1 MTVINDIS
9 DPRLVKALAHPIR
22 VRALQLL
29 EGRTLTPKQ
38 IAAELDLPLENVSY
52 HVRTLAKFGLIKL
65 ERRRMG
71 RRGAV
76 EHLYRTASRPRIT
89 AETWEQLPEFVK
101 EAMMGAILGQVVHL
115 ATAALSHDGFTRPDS
130 HLSRRPVVVDE
141 DGFAEISAIL
151 SKALDEV
158 SAVEER
164 ASKRLRRADHDDIRA
179 TIVAML
185 FESAPPDAG
194 GGSEGSDD
202 DGTQHRR
209 KTGAGRRTAPRSA
222 AAT

>member
-1 MTVINDIS
+1 VTVINDIT

-89 AETWEQLPEFVK
+89 AQTWEQLPAFVK
-101 EAMMGAILGQVVHL
+101 EAMTGAILGQVVHL
-115 ATAALSHDGFTRPDS
+115 ATGALTHEGFSRPDS

-141 DGFAEISAIL
+141 EGFSEISTIV

-158 SAVEER
+158 SAAEER
-164 ASKRLRRADHDDIRA
+164 AAERLERANHDDIRA
-179 TIVAML
+179 TVVAML
-185 FESAPPDAG
+185 FESAPPDATDG
-194 GGSEGSDD
+194 DHASPSDA
-202 DGTQHRR
+202 TAHRR
-209 KTGAGRRTAPRSA
+209 KSGGQRTTSRSSAGA
-222 AAT
+222 

>member
-1 MTVINDIS
+1 MTVINDIT

-89 AETWEQLPEFVK
+89 AKTWDQLPEFVK

-115 ATAALSHDGFTRPDS
+115 ASAALTHEGFSRPDS

-141 DGFAEISAIL
+141 EGFSEISAIL
-151 SKALDEV
+151 TKALDDV
-158 SAVEER
+158 SAAEER
-164 ASKRLRRADHDDIRA
+164 SAQRLQRADHDEIRA

-185 FESAPPDAG
+185 FESAPPDAT
-194 GGSEGSDD
+194 EGDPAA
-202 DGTQHRR
+202 DGDATAHRR
-209 KTGAGRRTAPRSA
+209 KTGGGRRTTRSS
-222 AAT
+222 ATA

>member
-1 MTVINDIS
+1 VTVINDIT

-89 AETWEQLPEFVK
+89 ADTWEQLPEFVK

-115 ATAALSHDGFTRPDS
+115 ATAALSHEGFSRPDS

-141 DGFAEISAIL
+141 DGFSEISAIL
-151 SKALDEV
+151 SKALDDV
-158 SAVEER
+158 SAAEER
-164 ASKRLRRADHDDIRA
+164 ATERLHGADHDDIRA

-185 FESAPPDAG
+185 FESAPPDATD
-194 GGSEGSDD
+194 SRHAA
-202 DGTQHRR
+202 DGDATAHKR
-209 KTGAGRRTAPRSA
+209 KSAGRRTASRSSA
-222 AAT
+222 GA

>member
-1 MTVINDIS
+1 MTVINDIT

-89 AETWEQLPEFVK
+89 AKTWDQLPEFVK

-115 ATAALSHDGFTRPDS
+115 ASAALTHEGFSRPDS

-141 DGFAEISAIL
+141 EGFSEISAIL
-151 SKALDEV
+151 TKALDDV
-158 SAVEER
+158 SAAEER
-164 ASKRLRRADHDDIRA
+164 SAQRRKRADHDEIRA
-179 TIVAML
+179 AIVAML
-185 FESAPPDAG
+185 FESAPPDAT
-194 GGSEGSDD
+194 EGDPAA
-202 DGTQHRR
+202 DGDATAHR
-209 KTGAGRRTAPRSA
+209 KTGGGRRTTRSS
-222 AAT
+222 ATA

>member
-1 MTVINDIS
+1 MTVITDIT

-76 EHLYRTASRPRIT
+76 EHLYRTASRPRIN
-89 AETWEQLPEFVK
+89 AKTWEELPEFVK

-115 ATAALSHDGFTRPDS
+115 ATEALSHDGFTRPDS

-141 DGFAEISAIL
+141 EGFADISRIM
-151 SKALDEV
+151 SKALDDV
-158 SAVEER
+158 SAAE
-164 ASKRLRRADHDDIRA
+164 AQAAKRLKREEHDDIRA
-179 TIVAML
+179 TVVTML
-185 FESAPPDAG
+185 FESAPGEAT
-194 GGSEGSDD
+194 SEPSV
-202 DGTQHRR
+202 DGEHRR
-209 KTGAGRRTAPRSA
+209 KAPARRPARSSA
-222 AAT
+222 

>member
-1 MTVINDIS
+1 VTVINDIT

-76 EHLYRTASRPRIT
+76 EHLYRTAARPRIT
-89 AETWEQLPEFVK
+89 AKTWDQLPEFVK

-115 ATAALSHDGFTRPDS
+115 ASAALTHEGFSRPDS
-130 HLSRRPVVVDE
+130 HLSRRPVLVDE
-141 DGFAEISAIL
+141 EGFSEISAIL
-151 SKALDEV
+151 TKALDEV
-158 SAVEER
+158 SAAEER
-164 ASKRLRRADHDDIRA
+164 SAQRRQRADHDEIRA

-185 FESAPPDAG
+185 FESAPPDAT
-194 GGSEGSDD
+194 
-202 DGTQHRR
+202 DGDSVPDGDATAHRR
-209 KTGAGRRTAPRSA
+209 KSSGGRRTTRSS
-222 AAT
+222 ATA

>member
-22 VRALQLL
+22 VRTLQLL

-38 IAAELDLPLENVSY
+38 IAAELELPLENVSY

-76 EHLYRTASRPRIT
+76 EHLYRTASRPRIN
-89 AETWEQLPEFVK
+89 AATWNELPEFVK
-101 EAMMGAILGQVVHL
+101 EAMNGAVLGQVLHL
-115 ATAALSHDGFTRPDS
+115 ATEALAQGGFTRPDS

-141 DGFAEISAIL
+141 EGFAEISTIIT
-151 SKALDEV
+151 KALDEV
-158 SAVEER
+158 SAAEGR
-164 ASKRLRRADHDDIRA
+164 ASKRLRKEDHDEIRA
-179 TIVAML
+179 TVVAIL
-185 FESAPPDAG
+185 FESATP
-194 GGSEGSDD
+194 GSNSTAE
-202 DGTQHRR
+202 DGVDSEHRR
-209 KTGAGRRTAPRSA
+209 TRATTRRTAKA
-222 AAT
+222 KT

>member
-1 MTVINDIS
+1 VTVINDIT

-89 AETWEQLPEFVK
+89 AETWDQLPEFVK

-115 ATAALSHDGFTRPDS
+115 ATAALSRDGFSRPDS
-130 HLSRRPVVVDE
+130 HLSRRPVVVDGE
-141 DGFAEISAIL
+141 GFAEISAIL
-151 SKALDEV
+151 TRTLDDV

-164 ASKRLRRADHDDIRA
+164 ASLRLSKADHDEIRA
-179 TIVAML
+179 TVVAML
-185 FESAPPDAG
+185 FEAAPPG
-194 GGSEGSDD
+194 TG
-202 DGTQHRR
+202 DGDVPDGAELTAHRR
-209 KTGAGRRTAPRSA
+209 KSGGGRAKPRSA
-222 AAT
+222 AGT

>member
-1 MTVINDIS
+1 VTVINDIA

-89 AETWEQLPEFVK
+89 ADTWEQLPEFIK

-115 ATAALSHDGFTRPDS
+115 ATAALSHEGFTRPDS

-141 DGFAEISAIL
+141 EGFAEISSVL

-158 SAVEER
+158 SAVEDR
-164 ASKRLRRADHDDIRA
+164 ASKRLRRAHDGEIRA
-179 TIVAML
+179 TVVAML
-185 FESAPPDAG
+185 FEAAPPDA
-194 GGSEGSDD
+194 SDRD
-202 DGTQHRR
+202 EASDGEPVAHRR
-209 KTGAGRRTAPRSA
+209 KGGGGRRTASRPSA
-222 AAT
+222 AS

>member
-1 MTVINDIS
+1 VTVITDIT

-76 EHLYRTASRPRIT
+76 EHLYRTASRPRIN
-89 AETWEQLPEFVK
+89 AKTWEELPEFVK

-115 ATAALSHDGFTRPDS
+115 ATAALSRDGFTRPDS
-130 HLSRRPVVVDE
+130 HLSRRPVVVDAE
-141 DGFAEISAIL
+141 GFGELSTIM
-151 SKALDEV
+151 SKALEEV
-158 SAVEER
+158 SAAEER
-164 ASKRLRRADHDDIRA
+164 AAKRLKREDHEDIRA
-179 TIVAML
+179 TVVTML
-185 FESAPPDAG
+185 FESAPSDATAEPSPDGEHKRKAG
-194 GGSEGSDD
+194 G
-202 DGTQHRR
+202 RR
-209 KTGAGRRTAPRSA
+209 SARTAGA
-222 AAT
+222 

>member
-1 MTVINDIS
+1 VTVINDIT

-89 AETWEQLPEFVK
+89 AKTWDQLPEYVK
-101 EAMMGAILGQVVHL
+101 EAMMGAILGHVVHL
-115 ATAALSHDGFTRPDS
+115 ASAALTHEGFSRPDS
-130 HLSRRPVVVDE
+130 HLSRRPVVVDK
-141 DGFAEISAIL
+141 DGFSEISAIL
-151 SKALDEV
+151 TKALDEV
-158 SAVEER
+158 SAAEER
-164 ASKRLRRADHDDIRA
+164 SAQRRQRADHDEIRA

-185 FESAPPDAG
+185 FESAPPDAT
-194 GGSEGSDD
+194 EGDSIA
-202 DGTQHRR
+202 DGDATAHRR
-209 KTGAGRRTAPRSA
+209 KSGGGRRTTRSS
-222 AAT
+222 ATA

>member
-1 MTVINDIS
+1 MTAINDIT

-76 EHLYRTASRPRIT
+76 EHLYRTANRPRIT
-89 AETWEQLPEFVK
+89 AQTWDQLPEFLK

-115 ATAALSHDGFTRPDS
+115 ATAALSHEGFSRPDS

-141 DGFAEISAIL
+141 EGFSEISTIL

-164 ASKRLRRADHDDIRA
+164 AEERLQRADRDDIRA
-179 TIVAML
+179 TVVAML
-185 FESAPPDAG
+185 FESAPPDATDGDHAAG
-194 GGSEGSDD
+194 GDA
-202 DGTQHRR
+202 TAHRR
-209 KTGAGRRTAPRSA
+209 KGAGRGKASRSSA
-222 AAT
+222 GA

>member
-1 MTVINDIS
+1 VTVINDIT

-115 ATAALSHDGFTRPDS
+115 ATAALSHEGFSRPDS
-130 HLSRRPVVVDE
+130 QLSRRPVVVDE
-141 DGFAEISAIL
+141 EGFSEISAIV
-151 SKALDEV
+151 SKALDDV
-158 SAVEER
+158 SAAEER
-164 ASKRLRRADHDDIRA
+164 AGGRLERANHDDIRA
-179 TIVAML
+179 TVVAML
-185 FESAPPDAG
+185 FESAPPDATD
-194 GGSEGSDD
+194 SEHVP
-202 DGTQHRR
+202 DGDATAHKR
-209 KTGAGRRTAPRSA
+209 KSAARRTRARSSA
-222 AAT
+222 EA

>member
-1 MTVINDIS
+1 MTVINDIT

-89 AETWEQLPEFVK
+89 ADTWEQLPDYVK
-101 EAMMGAILGQVVHL
+101 EAMMGTILGQVVHL
-115 ATAALSHDGFTRPDS
+115 ATAALGHEGFSRTDA

-141 DGFAEISAIL
+141 EGFAEISAIVT
-151 SKALDEV
+151 KALDEV
-158 SAVEER
+158 SAAEDR
-164 ASKRLRRADHDDIRA
+164 AGKRLSKADQDGIRA
-179 TIVAML
+179 TVVAML
-185 FESAPPDAG
+185 FEAAPPNADGGLPADAEPAPTRRKSG
-194 GGSEGSDD
+194 GGRTGS
-202 DGTQHRR
+202 RASR
-209 KTGAGRRTAPRSA
+209 
-222 AAT
+222 AT

>member
-1 MTVINDIS
+1 MTAINDIT

-89 AETWEQLPEFVK
+89 AQTWDQLPEFLK

-115 ATAALSHDGFTRPDS
+115 ATAALSHEGFSRPDS

-141 DGFAEISAIL
+141 EGFSEISTIL

-164 ASKRLRRADHDDIRA
+164 AGERLRHAEHGNIRA
-179 TIVAML
+179 TVVAML
-185 FESAPPDAG
+185 FESAPPDAT
-194 GGSEGSDD
+194 
-202 DGTQHRR
+202 DGAHAAGDATAHRR
-209 KTGAGRRTAPRSA
+209 KSAGRGRASRSSA
-222 AAT
+222 GA

>member
-1 MTVINDIS
+1 MTVINDIT

-89 AETWEQLPEFVK
+89 ADTWEQLPESVK
-101 EAMMGAILGQVVHL
+101 EAMTGAILGQVVHL
-115 ATAALSHDGFTRPDS
+115 ATAALSHEGFARPDS
-130 HLSRRPVVVDE
+130 HISRRPVVVDE
-141 DGFAEISAIL
+141 EGFGEISAIL
-151 SKALDEV
+151 TKALDDV
-158 SAVEER
+158 TAAEER
-164 ASKRLRRADHDDIRA
+164 AGKRLQREDEEGIRA
-179 TIVAML
+179 TLVAML
-185 FESAPPDAG
+185 FEAAPPDSTDG
-194 GGSEGSDD
+194 GLPADAEPAVRRGKSGRGRPGSRAS
-202 DGTQHRR
+202 R
-209 KTGAGRRTAPRSA
+209 
-222 AAT
+222 AT

>member
-1 MTVINDIS
+1 VTVINDIT

-89 AETWEQLPEFVK
+89 AETWDQLPEFVK

-115 ATAALSHDGFTRPDS
+115 ATAALSREGFSRPDS
-130 HLSRRPVVVDE
+130 HLSRRPVVVDGE
-141 DGFAEISAIL
+141 GFAEISAIL
-151 SKALDEV
+151 TKALDDV

-164 ASKRLRRADHDDIRA
+164 AAARLSQADHDAIRA
-179 TIVAML
+179 TVVAML
-185 FESAPPDAG
+185 FEAASPGETDGDATDGGESAM
-194 GGSEGSDD
+194 
-202 DGTQHRR
+202 HRR
-209 KTGAGRRTAPRSA
+209 KTGGGRATPRSA
-222 AAT
+222 AET

>member
-1 MTVINDIS
+1 VTVITDIT

-76 EHLYRTASRPRIT
+76 EHLYRTASRPRIN
-89 AETWEQLPEFVK
+89 AKTWEELPEFVK

-115 ATAALSHDGFTRPDS
+115 ATEALSHDGFTRPDS

-141 DGFAEISAIL
+141 AGFAEISTIV

-158 SAVEER
+158 SAAEER
-164 ASKRLRRADHDDIRA
+164 AAKRLKGDHPDHLRA
-179 TIVAML
+179 TVVAML
-185 FESAPPDAG
+185 FETAPGAAADVPAA
-194 GGSEGSDD
+194 
-202 DGTQHRR
+202 DGEHRR
-209 KTGAGRRTAPRSA
+209 KSPTRRAARPASA
-222 AAT
+222 

>member
-1 MTVINDIS
+1 VTVINDIS

-115 ATAALSHDGFTRPDS
+115 ATAALSHDGFTRSDS

-141 DGFAEISAIL
+141 EGFAEISAIV

-164 ASKRLRRADHDDIRA
+164 AGKRLRRADHDDIRA
-179 TIVAML
+179 TVVAML
-185 FESAPPDAG
+185 FESAPPDAAYG
-194 GGSEGSDD
+194 NEVSDGD
-202 DGTQHRR
+202 RTQHRR
-209 KTGAGRRTAPRSA
+209 KTGAGRRTAPRSS

>member
-1 MTVINDIS
+1 VTVINDIT

-89 AETWEQLPEFVK
+89 AKTWDQLPEFVK

-115 ATAALSHDGFTRPDS
+115 ASAALTHEGFSRPDS

-141 DGFAEISAIL
+141 EGFSEISAIL
-151 SKALDEV
+151 TKALDDV
-158 SAVEER
+158 SAAEER
-164 ASKRLRRADHDDIRA
+164 SAQRRKRADHDEIRA
-179 TIVAML
+179 TLVAML
-185 FESAPPDAG
+185 FESAPPDAT
-194 GGSEGSDD
+194 EGDPAA
-202 DGTQHRR
+202 DGDATAHRR
-209 KTGAGRRTAPRSA
+209 KTGGRRTTRSS
-222 AAT
+222 ATA

>member
-1 MTVINDIS
+1 VTVINDIT

-89 AETWEQLPEFVK
+89 AKTWDQLPEYVK

-115 ATAALSHDGFTRPDS
+115 ASAALTHEGFSRPDS
-130 HLSRRPVVVDE
+130 HLSRRPVVVDK
-141 DGFAEISAIL
+141 DGFSEISAIL
-151 SKALDEV
+151 TKALDEV
-158 SAVEER
+158 SAAEER
-164 ASKRLRRADHDDIRA
+164 SAQRRQRTDHDEIRA

-185 FESAPPDAG
+185 FESAPPDAT
-194 GGSEGSDD
+194 EGDSIA
-202 DGTQHRR
+202 DGDATAHRR
-209 KTGAGRRTAPRSA
+209 KSGGGRRTTRSS
-222 AAT
+222 ATA

>member
-115 ATAALSHDGFTRPDS
+115 ATAALSHDGFIRPDS

-141 DGFAEISAIL
+141 EGFAEISAIV

-158 SAVEER
+158 SAVEDR
-164 ASKRLRRADHDDIRA
+164 AGKRMRRADHDDIRA
-179 TIVAML
+179 TVVAML
-185 FESAPPDAG
+185 FESAPPDATD
-194 GGSEGSDD
+194 SERAA
-202 DGTQHRR
+202 DGDATAHKR
-209 KTGAGRRTAPRSA
+209 KSAGRRTASRSSA
-222 AAT
+222 GA

>member
-1 MTVINDIS
+1 VTVINDIT

-89 AETWEQLPEFVK
+89 AKTWDQLPEYVK

-115 ATAALSHDGFTRPDS
+115 ASAALTHEGFSRPDS
-130 HLSRRPVVVDE
+130 HLSRRPVVVDK
-141 DGFAEISAIL
+141 DGFSEISAIL
-151 SKALDEV
+151 TKALDEV
-158 SAVEER
+158 SAAEER
-164 ASKRLRRADHDDIRA
+164 SAQRRQRADHDEIRA

-185 FESAPPDAG
+185 FESAPPDAT
-194 GGSEGSDD
+194 EGDSIA
-202 DGTQHRR
+202 DGDATAHRR
-209 KTGAGRRTAPRSA
+209 KSGGGRRTTRSS
-222 AAT
+222 ATA

>member
-1 MTVINDIS
+1 VTVINDIT

-22 VRALQLL
+22 VRTLQLL

-89 AETWEQLPEFVK
+89 ADTWEQLPEFVK
-101 EAMMGAILGQVVHL
+101 EAMMGAILGQVLHL
-115 ATAALSHDGFTRPDS
+115 ATEALSSEGFSRPDS

-141 DGFAEISAIL
+141 KGFAEISAIIT
-151 SKALDEV
+151 KALDEV

-164 ASKRLRRADHDDIRA
+164 AAKRVKREDHDDIRA
-179 TIVAML
+179 TVVAML
-185 FESAPPDAG
+185 FEAAAPGAT
-194 GGSEGSDD
+194 
-202 DGTQHRR
+202 DGDRPTDEQPGVHGR
-209 KTGAGRRTAPRSA
+209 KSGGRRDARSSPPE
-222 AAT
+222 T

>member
-1 MTVINDIS
+1 VTVINDIT

-101 EAMMGAILGQVVHL
+101 EAVTGSILGQVVHL
-115 ATAALSHDGFTRPDS
+115 ATAALSHDGFSRPDS

-141 DGFAEISAIL
+141 AGFAEISAIV
-151 SKALDEV
+151 SEALDNV
-158 SAVEER
+158 TAVEER
-164 ASKRLRRADHDDIRA
+164 AAKRLKRADHDEIRA
-179 TIVAML
+179 TVVAML
-185 FESAPPDAG
+185 FEAAPPDATD
-194 GGSEGSDD
+194 GSLPSDVKPAA
-202 DGTQHRR
+202 HRR
-209 KTGAGRRTAPRSA
+209 KSAGARTVSRPVAE
-222 AAT
+222 T

>member
-1 MTVINDIS
+1 MTVINDIT

-89 AETWEQLPEFVK
+89 AKTWDQLPEYVK

-115 ATAALSHDGFTRPDS
+115 ASAALTHEGFSRPDS
-130 HLSRRPVVVDE
+130 HLSRRPVVVDK
-141 DGFAEISAIL
+141 DGFSEISAIL
-151 SKALDEV
+151 TKALDDV
-158 SAVEER
+158 SAAEER
-164 ASKRLRRADHDDIRA
+164 SAQRRKRADHDEIRA
-179 TIVAML
+179 AIVAML
-185 FESAPPDAG
+185 FESAPPDAT
-194 GGSEGSDD
+194 EGDSIADPD
-202 DGTQHRR
+202 ATAHRR
-209 KTGAGRRTAPRSA
+209 KSGGGRRTTRSS
-222 AAT
+222 ATA

>member
-1 MTVINDIS
+1 VTVINDIT

-89 AETWEQLPEFVK
+89 AKTWDQLPEYVK

-115 ATAALSHDGFTRPDS
+115 ASAALTHEGFSRPDS

-141 DGFAEISAIL
+141 EGFSEISAIL
-151 SKALDEV
+151 TKALDDV
-158 SAVEER
+158 SAAEDR
-164 ASKRLRRADHDDIRA
+164 SAQRRQRADHDEIRA

-185 FESAPPDAG
+185 FESAPPDAT
-194 GGSEGSDD
+194 
-202 DGTQHRR
+202 DGNEVADGDATAHRR
-209 KTGAGRRTAPRSA
+209 KSAGARRTTRSSA
-222 AAT
+222 AA

>member
-1 MTVINDIS
+1 VTVINDIT

-89 AETWEQLPEFVK
+89 AQTWDQLPEFVK

-115 ATAALSHDGFTRPDS
+115 ATAALTHEGFSRPDS

-141 DGFAEISAIL
+141 EGFSEISAIVT
-151 SKALDEV
+151 KALDDV
-158 SAVEER
+158 SAAEER
-164 ASKRLRRADHDDIRA
+164 ATERLQRANHDDIRA
-179 TIVAML
+179 TVVAML
-185 FESAPPDAG
+185 FESAPPDGTDAAQVA
-194 GGSEGSDD
+194 
-202 DGTQHRR
+202 DGDATAHRR
-209 KTGAGRRTAPRSA
+209 KAAGRRTTSRSSA
-222 AAT
+222 GA

>member
-1 MTVINDIS
+1 MTVINDIT

-89 AETWEQLPEFVK
+89 AKTWDQLPEFVK

-115 ATAALSHDGFTRPDS
+115 ASAALTHDGFSRPDS

-141 DGFAEISAIL
+141 EGFAEISAIL
-151 SKALDEV
+151 SKALDDA
-158 SAVEER
+158 SAAEER
-164 ASKRLRRADHDDIRA
+164 SAQRRKRADHDKIRA
-179 TIVAML
+179 TVVAML
-185 FESAPPDAG
+185 YESAPPDAT
-194 GGSEGSDD
+194 EGDPAA
-202 DGTQHRR
+202 DGDATAHRR
-209 KTGAGRRTAPRSA
+209 KTGGGRRTTRSS
-222 AAT
+222 ATA

>member
-1 MTVINDIS
+1 MTVINDIT

-89 AETWEQLPEFVK
+89 AKTWDQLPEFVK

-115 ATAALSHDGFTRPDS
+115 ASSALSHEGFSRPDS

-141 DGFAEISAIL
+141 EGFAEISAIL
-151 SKALDEV
+151 SKALDDV
-158 SAVEER
+158 SAAEER
-164 ASKRLRRADHDDIRA
+164 SAQRLQRADHDEIRA

-185 FESAPPDAG
+185 FESAPPDAT
-194 GGSEGSDD
+194 
-202 DGTQHRR
+202 DGDAMADGDASAHRR
-209 KTGAGRRTAPRSA
+209 KSGGGRRTTRSS
-222 AAT
+222 ATT